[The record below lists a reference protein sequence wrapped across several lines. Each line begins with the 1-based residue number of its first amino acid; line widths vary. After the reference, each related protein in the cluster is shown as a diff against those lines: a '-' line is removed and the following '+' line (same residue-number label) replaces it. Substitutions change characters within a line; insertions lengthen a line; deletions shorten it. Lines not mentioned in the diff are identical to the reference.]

1 MKDLQQR
8 WCCFL
13 MVTCMVVL
21 GTTQSGMGLVLSEI
35 MYHPAD
41 EGETLEFIEL
51 YNNRAVFEDLTGYAF
66 TNGIQYVFEPGTI
79 INSGQYLVVARD
91 PASMKSAYPLS
102 NVLGPFT
109 GRLGN
114 DGERI
119 DLSNNNG
126 EIIISLRYDD
136 ERPWP
141 VSPDGAGHSLILA
154 RQGGDPQE
162 ASTWSP
168 SILIGG
174 TPGGS
179 DQIQAGNSEDPT
191 QITLVDVGHP
201 GRYFKGIQE
210 PSLGPG
216 GQAATIW
223 TEILYNDDPV
233 RTDWLDGP
241 SGYGYSNESG
251 ELQLIGTQLNDMRG
265 NYISI
270 YARMRFTLT
279 AGQIS
284 GMSGME
290 AEVFYDDA
298 FVLYLNGVRIADS
311 GDISGYPP
319 RFDQGGGQASDDKV
333 ANVNL
338 SNRINLLVPGTNI
351 LAIQIHNAT
360 LSSSSDCLGT
370 PILRA
375 VIEAHKG
382 AVDTSARVVINEVLA
397 NSDSA
402 SGADQIELYN
412 PGPTGRSEQCLSE
425 R

>member
-66 TNGIQYVFEPGTI
+66 TNGIRYVFEPGTI

-141 VSPDGAGHSLILA
+141 VSPDGAGHSLLA
-154 RQGGDPQE
+154 DTR
-162 ASTWSP
+162 
-168 SILIGG
+168 
-174 TPGGS
+174 
-179 DQIQAGNSEDPT
+179 QAGRRSRRGVDLVT
-191 QITLVDVGHP
+191 QHTYRRDTGRVRSNPGRQLRRPDADNTCGRRSSRAIFQGNTRTIAGSRRP
-201 GRYFKGIQE
+201 GRYH
-210 PSLGPG
+210 
-216 GQAATIW
+216 
-223 TEILYNDDPV
+223 
-233 RTDWLDGP
+233 LDG
-241 SGYGYSNESG
+241 N
-251 ELQLIGTQLNDMRG
+251 LI
-265 NYISI
+265 
-270 YARMRFTLT
+270 
-279 AGQIS
+279 
-284 GMSGME
+284 
-290 AEVFYDDA
+290 
-298 FVLYLNGVRIADS
+298 
-311 GDISGYPP
+311 
-319 RFDQGGGQASDDKV
+319 
-333 ANVNL
+333 
-338 SNRINLLVPGTNI
+338 
-351 LAIQIHNAT
+351 
-360 LSSSSDCLGT
+360 
-370 PILRA
+370 
-375 VIEAHKG
+375 
-382 AVDTSARVVINEVLA
+382 
-397 NSDSA
+397 
-402 SGADQIELYN
+402 
-412 PGPTGRSEQCLSE
+412 
-425 R
+425 